1 MLEWNLYYAVVQL
14 SNVVIP
20 VWHVNLPVCNGING
34 IDSAL
39 LRFYYNFNQR
49 VKVIF
54 KTLGIGNTLLV
65 PNLVKPSQTCGFSFP
80 FCGVFLHISQPHR
93 KGIFAYFATP
103 QKGTQKECFSTIP
116 PRSRAVKEPG
126 HGSQPGPISFTAWI
140 SLMYSFS
147 QELPP
152 HYTFAIYALLIC
164 TFSVLHHICN
174 ITPLVQKNYM
184 YVTQRHQRLKLCYCA
199 LLYYIKVKV

>member
-1 MLEWNLYYAVVQL
+1 M
-14 SNVVIP
+14 
-20 VWHVNLPVCNGING
+20 NLPVCNGING

-126 HGSQPGPISFTAWI
+126 HGSQPGPNFLY
-140 SLMYSFS
+140 SLNQPDVFIFPGTSPSLHLCNLCPVNLHLFCITSHLQYNTFGPK
-147 QELPP
+147 ELYVCDPKTP
-152 HYTFAIYALLIC
+152 TLKAVLLC
-164 TFSVLHHICN
+164 TVILYQSKSV
-174 ITPLVQKNYM
+174 K
-184 YVTQRHQRLKLCYCA
+184 
-199 LLYYIKVKV
+199 